1 MKQETK
7 DVKTGKPLK
16 VVGQVTIDIYESVD
30 ELVAGETPERILT
43 MFNKQNTVRIMGNE
57 RAKHQLKSVGK
68 GKRFELG
75 YELLTDDELRECV
88 SSIETLKAKINS
100 QELQDR
106 IDAYIAENDDS
117 VPEEA
122 TEEET
127 ETIE

>member
-16 VVGQVTIDIYESVD
+16 VVGQVTIGIYETVD
-30 ELVAGETPERILT
+30 ELVADETPERILT
-43 MFNKQNTVRIMGNE
+43 MFNKQNTVRIMSNE

-68 GKRFELG
+68 NKRFELG
-75 YELLTDDELRECV
+75 YELLNDDELRECV

-100 QELQDR
+100 QEIQDR

-122 TEEET
+122 TEGVT

>member
-16 VVGQVTIDIYESVD
+16 TVGQVDVPIYESTD
-30 ELVAGETPERILT
+30 ELIASEDEERILT
-43 MFNKQNTVRIMGNE
+43 MFNNANRVRIMGNE

-68 GKRFELG
+68 NKRFELG